1 MLKLSKISAIA
12 AVALAPL
19 LALCAAGNQTEPA
32 KGSEKLKIAVFVR
45 NMTDDKSI
53 DSRLG
58 GFAASISANLN
69 ALGFS
74 TVDEALALKSLKE
87 Y

>member
-53 DSRLG
+53 DAPRRFRRVNFSQSKRARLLDG
-58 GFAASISANLN
+58 
-69 ALGFS
+69 
-74 TVDEALALKSLKE
+74 
-87 Y
+87 